1 MAASGETSANMTP
14 VDYGLDAP
22 ETVSNFLWR
31 AGSFAALGIGIWFM
45 NRQEL
50 PGPSTTLLVIF
61 ILIGLGFLGVALY
74 MRWSSRTGKLELREE
89 ILGKVPWNG
98 DEKVLDAGCGRG
110 LLAIGAA
117 KRLKKG
123 RVTGIDIWD
132 PQSLSG
138 NKQEF
143 AVANAKAEGVADR
156 VKIEDG
162 DIRHLTYG
170 DNSFDVVLSST
181 VLHEIPDAP
190 DRAAA
195 IRELV
200 RVTKPGGRIVLFV
213 ILHAGDYAKVLS
225 DAGAA
230 EIDDSA
236 KKWLWLVPGRIVS
249 ARKKSA

>member
-1 MAASGETSANMTP
+1 MAASGEASTT

-22 ETVSNFLWR
+22 ETVSNFFWR

-50 PGPSTTLLVIF
+50 PGPGATLMVIF
-61 ILIGLGFLGVALY
+61 VLIGLGFLGVALY
-74 MRWSSRTGKLELREE
+74 MRWSSRTGKLLLREE
-89 ILGKVPWNG
+89 ILGKVQWTG

-181 VLHEIPDAP
+181 VLHEIPDGP
-190 DRAAA
+190 DRAAV
-195 IRELV
+195 IRELL
-200 RVTKPGGRIVLFV
+200 RVTKPGGRIVLFD
-213 ILHAGDYAKVLS
+213 ILHAGQYGKVLS
-225 DAGAA
+225 DAGA
-230 EIDDSA
+230 EQIDDSV
-236 KKWLWLVPGRIVS
+236 KKWLWLVPGRIVV